1 MKVIPQTDKGISLL
15 KIKELER
22 IELLL
27 SENEAFVSG
36 YLLSGDHLEPLP
48 VGSTLKNDT
57 FCWMP
62 GPGYIGEYRLLFV
75 VKGQDGAF
83 RKREVVI
90 RIEPGFGVKK

>member
-1 MKVIPQTDKGISLL
+1 
-15 KIKELER
+15 
-22 IELLL
+22 
-27 SENEAFVSG
+27 
-36 YLLSGDHLEPLP
+36 
-48 VGSTLKNDT
+48 
-57 FCWMP
+57 MP